1 MRVGGN
7 ADPAYLDLPTPV
19 ARPQDG
25 YTAIGSADRM
35 AVDPVCGMYV
45 DESTAEL
52 KGEVRDR
59 MYYFCSTTCQLT
71 FTRPE
76 EELKKLKRD
85 TAVALVLSSPLVAIA
100 MVIPLLG
107 GALGWEFVMEAWYED
122 LMIYG
127 GFLLATPVQFAVGW
141 RFYRGTW
148 DSVRN
153 RMANMDVLIALGTTA
168 AWGYSTIVAFL
179 PSFFPPPRVVYFEAS
194 SFIIALILLG
204 SYMQELA
211 KGRAGDALR
220 KLMDLQ
226 PRTATVVRDGTE
238 EQVPVELV
246 QVDDV
251 LLVRPGE
258 RIPVDATI
266 VEGTS
271 SLDESM
277 LTGESIPVDK
287 APGAEVFG
295 ATMNKSGLLKVR
307 AAKVGQDTA
316 LAQIIKLV
324 EDAQQSRAPIQRMV
338 DRVAAVFVPAVVATA
353 LASFLLWYLVGGRPF
368 NWSLSIF
375 IAVIIIACP
384 CALGIATPAA
394 IMVGTGKGAENG
406 LLIKGAEYLE
416 KARKVTTVV
425 FDKTGTLT
433 KGKPS
438 VTDVVPAGLPE
449 AEVLRL
455 AASAERGSEHP
466 LGEAIVREAEAR
478 KLPLA
483 SPSEFEAIAGH
494 GIRARVDGRAVLLG
508 NPRLMESAGIPL
520 GASEEALER
529 LQAQGKTAMVLA
541 VDGKIAGVLAVA
553 DTVKDGSKA
562 AVAALRRMGIEVIM
576 LTGDNERTAKAIAA
590 QLGIDAVLAEVLP
603 GQKAEKVKELQAA
616 GKVVAMV
623 GDGINDAPALA
634 QSDVG
639 IALGS
644 GTDVAMEAG
653 GIVLVKDDVRDV
665 VASIQLSR
673 RTVGKIRQNLFWAF
687 FYNTAFIPVAAGLF
701 VALGFGFTLNP
712 VFAGAAMGFSS
723 ASVVTNSLLLKRF
736 RPHL

>member
-1 MRVGGN
+1 
-7 ADPAYLDLPTPV
+7 
-19 ARPQDG
+19 
-25 YTAIGSADRM
+25 M

-45 DESTAEL
+45 NEANAEL
-52 KGEVRDR
+52 KGEVRGR

-71 FTRPE
+71 FLRPE

-85 TAVALVLSSPLVAIA
+85 TAIALVLSAPLVAIA

-107 GALGWEFVMEAWYED
+107 GALGWSFVMEEWYEN

-168 AWGYSTIVAFL
+168 AWTYSTVVAFL
-179 PSFFPPPRVVYFEAS
+179 PSFFPPPRAVYFEAS

-226 PRTATVVRDGTE
+226 PRTATVVRDGAE
-238 EQVPVELV
+238 EQVPVE
-246 QVDDV
+246 QVRIDDV
-251 LLVRPGE
+251 LVVRPGD
-258 RIPVDATI
+258 RIPVDGVV

-271 SLDESM
+271 TVDESM

-295 ATMNKSGLLKVR
+295 ATINKAGLLRFR

-324 EDAQQSRAPIQRMV
+324 EDAQQSRAPIQRLV
-338 DRVAAVFVPAVVATA
+338 DRVAAMFVPAVVATA
-353 LASFLLWYLVGGRPF
+353 LVAFLAWYFLAGKPF
-368 NWSLSIF
+368 SWSLSIF

-406 LLIKGAEYLE
+406 LLIKGAEHLE
-416 KARKVTTVV
+416 NARRVTTVV

-438 VTDVVPAGLPE
+438 VTDVIPVSLSE
-449 AEVLRL
+449 SDVLRF
-455 AASAERGSEHP
+455 AAGAEQGSEHP
-466 LGEAIVREAEAR
+466 LGEAIVRHAGAR
-478 KLPLA
+478 NLA
-483 SPSEFEAIAGH
+483 VSSPTEFEAISGQ
-494 GIRARVDGRAVLLG
+494 GVRARVDGHAILLG
-508 NPRLMESAGIPL
+508 NRRLIESAGIPL
-520 GASEEALER
+520 GSAEAAVTR
-529 LQAQGKTAMVLA
+529 LQEQGRTAMILA
-541 VDGKIAGVLAVA
+541 VDGAVGGVIAVA
-553 DTVKDGSKA
+553 DTVKEHSKA
-562 AVAALRRMGIEVIM
+562 AVSALRRMGIDVVM
-576 LTGDNERTAKAIAA
+576 LTGDNERTAKAIAS
-590 QLGIDAVLAEVLP
+590 QLGIETVLAEVLP
-603 GQKAEKVKELQAA
+603 GQKVEKIKELQAA
-616 GKVVAMV
+616 GEVVAMV
-623 GDGINDAPALA
+623 GDGVNDAPALA

-639 IALGS
+639 IAIGS

-653 GIVLVKDDVRDV
+653 GIVLVKDDPRDV

-687 FYNTAFIPVAAGLF
+687 FYNTAFIPVAAGVF
-701 VALGFGFTLNP
+701 FPLGILLHP

-723 ASVVTNSLLLKRF
+723 VSVVTNSLLLKRF
-736 RPHL
+736 RPNL

>member
-1 MRVGGN
+1 
-7 ADPAYLDLPTPV
+7 
-19 ARPQDG
+19 
-25 YTAIGSADRM
+25 M

-45 DESTAEL
+45 NESTAEL

-71 FTRPE
+71 FLRPE
-76 EELKKLKRD
+76 AELKKLKRD
-85 TAVALVLSSPLVAIA
+85 TGIALVLATPLVIVA
-100 MVIPLLG
+100 MVIPLL
-107 GALGWEFVMEAWYED
+107 APLFGWVFAMEPMAPWYMD
-122 LMIYG
+122 LLAYG

-148 DSVRN
+148 DSIRN

-168 AWGYSTIVAFL
+168 AWGYSTIVTFL
-179 PSFFPPPRVVYFEAS
+179 PAVFPDRLTYFEAS
-194 SFIIALILLG
+194 AFIIALILLG
-204 SYMQELA
+204 NYMQELA

-226 PRTATVVRDGTE
+226 PRTATVVRDGIE
-238 EQVPVELV
+238 EQVPVEQV

-251 LLVRPGE
+251 LVVRPGE
-258 RIPVDATI
+258 RIPVDGVVA
-266 VEGTS
+266 GGAS
-271 SLDESM
+271 SVDESM

-287 APGAEVFG
+287 EVGSDVFG
-295 ATMNKSGLLKVR
+295 ATINKSGLLRMRTV
-307 AAKVGQDTA
+307 KVGQDTA

-324 EDAQQSRAPIQRMV
+324 EDAQQSRAPIQRLV
-338 DRVAAVFVPAVVATA
+338 DRVASVFVPVVITIA
-353 LASFLLWYLVGGRPF
+353 LLAFLLWFLVGNQSF
-368 NWSLSIF
+368 SWSLSIF

-438 VTDVVPAGLPE
+438 VTDVVGLGLDDT
-449 AEVLRL
+449 EVLRL
-455 AASAERGSEHP
+455 AACAEMGSEHP
-466 LGEAIVREAEAR
+466 LGEAIVREAKAR
-478 KLPLA
+478 NLPLSGPA
-483 SPSEFEAIAGH
+483 DFEAIAGH
-494 GIRARVDGRAVLLG
+494 GIRARIDGRAILLG
-508 NPRLMESAGIPL
+508 NRRLMDISGIAL
-520 GASEEALER
+520 GGAETAVTQ
-529 LQAQGKTAMVLA
+529 LQEQGRTAMILA
-541 VDGKIAGVLAVA
+541 VDGRVAGVVAVA
-553 DTVKDGSKA
+553 DTPKETSKA
-562 AVAALRRMGIEVIM
+562 AVAALRAMGIEVIM
-576 LTGDNERTAKAIAA
+576 LTGDNERTANAIAA
-590 QLGIDAVLAEVLP
+590 QLGIPTVLAEVLP
-603 GQKAEKVKELQAA
+603 GQKVEKVKELQAQ

-639 IALGS
+639 IAIGS

-653 GIVLVKDDVRDV
+653 GIVLVKDDPRDV

-673 RTVGKIRQNLFWAF
+673 RTVAKIRQNLFWAF
-687 FYNTAFIPVAAGLF
+687 FYNAAFIPVAAGVLF
-701 VALGFGFTLNP
+701 ALGLGILLHP

-723 ASVVTNSLLLKRF
+723 VSVVTNSLLLRRF
-736 RPHL
+736 KPSV

>member
-1 MRVGGN
+1 
-7 ADPAYLDLPTPV
+7 
-19 ARPQDG
+19 
-25 YTAIGSADRM
+25 M

-45 DESTAEL
+45 NESTAEL

-71 FTRPE
+71 FLRPE

-85 TAVALVLSSPLVAIA
+85 TAIALVLATPLVILA
-100 MVIPLLG
+100 MIIPLL
-107 GALGWEFVMEAWYED
+107 APLFGWTFAMEPMAPWYMD
-122 LMIYG
+122 LLAYG

-148 DSVRN
+148 DSIRN

-168 AWGYSTIVAFL
+168 AWGYSTIVTFL
-179 PSFFPPPRVVYFEAS
+179 PGVFPDRLTYFEAS
-194 SFIIALILLG
+194 AFIIGLILLG

-226 PRTATVVRDGTE
+226 PRTANVVRDGKE
-238 EQVPVELV
+238 EQLPVEQV

-251 LLVRPGE
+251 LVVRPGE
-258 RIPVDATI
+258 RVPVDA
-266 VEGTS
+266 VVVSGTS
-271 SLDESM
+271 SVDESM

-287 APGAEVFG
+287 GVGAEVFG
-295 ATMNKSGLLKVR
+295 ATINKSGLLNVR

-324 EDAQQSRAPIQRMV
+324 EDAQQSRAPIQRLV
-338 DRVAAVFVPAVVATA
+338 DRVASVFVPVVIAVA
-353 LASFLLWYLVGGRPF
+353 LAAFLLWYLVGNQSF
-368 NWSLSIF
+368 AWSLSIF

-416 KARKVTTVV
+416 RARKVTTVV

-438 VTDVVPAGLPE
+438 VTDVVALGLPE
-449 AEVLRL
+449 ADVLRL
-455 AASAERGSEHP
+455 AASAETGSEHP
-466 LGEAIVREAEAR
+466 LGEAIVREAQAR
-478 KLPLA
+478 NLA
-483 SPSEFEAIAGH
+483 LSSPAEFEAIAGH

-508 NPRLMESAGIPL
+508 NRRLMDSAGLAL
-520 GASEEALER
+520 GAADAAVTQ
-529 LQAQGKTAMVLA
+529 LQEHGKTAMILA
-541 VDGKIAGVLAVA
+541 VDGKVAGVVAVA
-553 DTVKDGSKA
+553 DTPKDTAKA
-562 AVAALRRMGIEVIM
+562 AVAALRRMGIHVVMI
-576 LTGDNERTAKAIAA
+576 TGDNARTAKAIAG
-590 QLGIDAVLAEVLP
+590 QLGIDEVLAEVLP
-603 GQKAEKVKELQAA
+603 GQKAEKVKELQAK
-616 GKVVAMV
+616 GEIVAMV

-639 IALGS
+639 IAIGS

-653 GIVLVKDDVRDV
+653 GIVLIKDDPRDV

-701 VALGFGFTLNP
+701 IALGLGFGLHP

-723 ASVVTNSLLLKRF
+723 VSVVSNSLLLKRF
-736 RPHL
+736 RPQL

>member
-1 MRVGGN
+1 
-7 ADPAYLDLPTPV
+7 
-19 ARPQDG
+19 
-25 YTAIGSADRM
+25 M

-45 DESTAEL
+45 NESTAEL
-52 KGEVRDR
+52 TGEVRDR

-71 FTRPE
+71 FLRPE

-85 TAVALVLSSPLVAIA
+85 TAIALVLATPLVILA
-100 MVIPLLG
+100 MIIPLL
-107 GALGWEFVMEAWYED
+107 APLFGWRFAMDPMERWYED
-122 LMIYG
+122 LLAFG

-148 DSVRN
+148 DSIRN

-168 AWGYSTIVAFL
+168 AWGYSTVVT
-179 PSFFPPPRVVYFEAS
+179 FFPGVFPDRLTYFEAS
-194 SFIIALILLG
+194 AFIIALILLG

-226 PRTATVVRDGTE
+226 PRTATVLRDGTE
-238 EQVPVELV
+238 EPVPVEQV
-246 QVDDV
+246 QVGDV
-251 LLVRPGE
+251 LIVRPGE
-258 RIPVDATI
+258 RIPVDGVVA
-266 VEGTS
+266 EGTS
-271 SLDESM
+271 SVDESM

-287 APGAEVFG
+287 GAGAEVFG
-295 ATMNKSGLLKVR
+295 ATINKSGLLRVR

-324 EDAQQSRAPIQRMV
+324 EDAQQSRAPIQRLV
-338 DRVAAVFVPAVVATA
+338 DRVAAVFVPVVIATA
-353 LASFLLWYLVGGRPF
+353 LVSFLLWYVVGNQPF

-438 VTDVVPAGLPE
+438 VTDVVSLSLPD
-449 AEVLRL
+449 ADVLRL
-455 AASAERGSEHP
+455 AASAETGSEHP
-466 LGEAIVREAEAR
+466 LGEAIVREARAR
-478 KLPLA
+478 NLPLT
-483 SPSEFEAIAGH
+483 SPAEFEAIAGH
-494 GIRARVDGRAVLLG
+494 GIRARVASRAILLG
-508 NPRLMESAGIPL
+508 NRRLMESAGIPL
-520 GASEEALER
+520 GAAEEAVTR
-529 LQAQGKTAMVLA
+529 LQAQGKTAMILA
-541 VDGKIAGVLAVA
+541 VDGTVAGVVAVA
-553 DTVKDGSKA
+553 DTPKETAKA
-562 AVAALRRMGIEVIM
+562 AVAALRRMGIEVVM

-590 QLGIDAVLAEVLP
+590 QLGIDTVLAEVLP
-603 GQKAEKVKELQAA
+603 GQKAEKVKELQAQ

-639 IALGS
+639 IAIGS

-653 GIVLVKDDVRDV
+653 GIVLIKDDPRDV
-665 VASIQLSR
+665 VSSIQLSR
-673 RTVGKIRQNLFWAF
+673 QTVAKIRQNLFWAF

-701 VALGFGFTLNP
+701 FALGLGILLHP

-723 ASVVTNSLLLKRF
+723 VSVVSNSLLLKRF
-736 RPHL
+736 RPNL

>member
-1 MRVGGN
+1 
-7 ADPAYLDLPTPV
+7 
-19 ARPQDG
+19 
-25 YTAIGSADRM
+25 M

-45 DESTAEL
+45 DEATTDL
-52 KGEVRDR
+52 KGAVRDR

-71 FTRPE
+71 FMRPE
-76 EELKKLKRD
+76 EELRKLKRD
-85 TAVALVLSSPLVAIA
+85 TAIALVLATPLVVLA
-100 MVIPLLG
+100 MVVPLL
-107 GALGWEFVMEAWYED
+107 APVFGWAFVMDPWYED
-122 LMIYG
+122 LLAYG

-148 DSVRN
+148 DSIRN
-153 RMANMDVLIALGTTA
+153 RMANMDVLIALGTSA
-168 AWGYSTIVAFL
+168 AWGYSTVVTFL
-179 PSFFPPPRVVYFEAS
+179 PGLFPPPRLTYFEAS
-194 SFIIALILLG
+194 AFIIALILLG

-226 PRTATVVRDGTE
+226 PRTATVVREGKE
-238 EQVPVELV
+238 EQLPVEQV

-251 LLVRPGE
+251 LVVRPGE
-258 RIPVDATI
+258 RIPVDGVV
-266 VEGTS
+266 VEGAS
-271 SLDESM
+271 SVDESM

-287 APGAEVFG
+287 APGAEAFG
-295 ATMNKSGLLKVR
+295 ATINKSGLLKMR

-324 EDAQQSRAPIQRMV
+324 EDAQQSRAPIQRLV
-338 DRVAAVFVPAVVATA
+338 DRVAAVFVPVVVTTA
-353 LASFLLWYLVGGRPF
+353 LVAFLLWYLVGGRPF
-368 NWSLSIF
+368 DWSLSIF

-416 KARKVTTVV
+416 RARKVTTVV

-433 KGKPS
+433 QGKPS
-438 VTDVVPAGLPE
+438 VTDVVSLSLAD
-449 AEVLRL
+449 ADVLRL
-455 AASAERGSEHP
+455 AASAETGSEHP
-466 LGEAIVREAEAR
+466 LGEAIVREARAR
-478 KLPLA
+478 GLGLS
-483 SPSEFEAIAGH
+483 SPTDFEAIAGH
-494 GIRARVDGRAVLLG
+494 GVRARVDGRAILLG
-508 NPRLMESAGIPL
+508 NRRLMESAGIPL
-520 GASEEALER
+520 GGGEAAIAR
-529 LQAQGKTAMVLA
+529 LQAEGKTAMILA
-541 VDGKIAGVLAVA
+541 VDGKVAGIVAVA
-553 DTVKDGSKA
+553 DTPKETAKA
-562 AVAALRRMGIEVIM
+562 AVAALRKMGIEVVM

-590 QLGIDAVLAEVLP
+590 ELGIDEVLAEVLP
-603 GQKAEKVKELQAA
+603 GQKAEKVKELQGR

-639 IALGS
+639 IAIGS

-653 GIVLVKDDVRDV
+653 GIVLIKSDVRDV

-687 FYNTAFIPVAAGLF
+687 FYNTAFIPVAAGGLF
-701 VALGFGFTLNP
+701 ALGFGILMHP

-723 ASVVTNSLLLKRF
+723 VSVVSNSLLLKRF
-736 RPHL
+736 KPDL

>member
-1 MRVGGN
+1 
-7 ADPAYLDLPTPV
+7 
-19 ARPQDG
+19 
-25 YTAIGSADRM
+25 M

-45 DESTAEL
+45 NESTAEL

-71 FTRPE
+71 FLRPE
-76 EELKKLKRD
+76 EELRKLKRD
-85 TAVALVLSSPLVAIA
+85 TAIALVLATPLVILA
-100 MVIPLLG
+100 MILPLIG
-107 GALGWEFVMEAWYED
+107 GALGWTFVMEPWYED
-122 LMIYG
+122 LLAYG

-148 DSVRN
+148 DSIRN
-153 RMANMDVLIALGTTA
+153 RMANMDVLIALGTSA
-168 AWGYSTIVAFL
+168 AWGYSTVVTFL
-179 PSFFPPPRVVYFEAS
+179 PGIFPDRLTYFEAS
-194 SFIIALILLG
+194 AFIIALILLG

-226 PRTATVVRDGTE
+226 PRTATVVREGKE
-238 EQVPVELV
+238 EQVPVEQV

-251 LLVRPGE
+251 LVVRPGERVPVEQVQVDEVLVIRPGE
-258 RIPVDATI
+258 RIPVDAVV
-266 VEGTS
+266 VEGQS
-271 SLDESM
+271 SVDESM

-295 ATMNKSGLLKVR
+295 ATINKSGLLKAR

-324 EDAQQSRAPIQRMV
+324 EDAQLSRAPIQRLV
-338 DRVAAVFVPAVVATA
+338 DKVASVFVPVVVSVA
-353 LASFLLWYLVGGRPF
+353 LAAFLLWYLVGGQTF
-368 NWSLSIF
+368 SWSLSIF

-433 KGKPS
+433 KGQPS
-438 VTDVVPAGLPE
+438 VTDVVSVSLPE
-449 AEVLRL
+449 ADVLRV
-455 AASAERGSEHP
+455 AAGAETGSEHP
-466 LGEAIVREAEAR
+466 LGEAIVREAKAR
-478 KLPLA
+478 NLLVS

-508 NPRLMESAGIPL
+508 NRRLMESAGIAL
-520 GASEEALER
+520 GSGDEAVTR
-529 LQAQGKTAMVLA
+529 LQEQGKTAMILA
-541 VDGKIAGVLAVA
+541 VDGQVAGVVAVA
-553 DTVKDGSKA
+553 DTPKETAKA

-576 LTGDNERTAKAIAA
+576 LTGDNERTARAIAGT
-590 QLGIDAVLAEVLP
+590 LGIDEVLAEVLP
-603 GQKAEKVKELQAA
+603 GQKAEKVKELQAR

-639 IALGS
+639 IAIGS
-644 GTDVAMEAG
+644 GTDVAIEAG
-653 GIVLVKDDVRDV
+653 GIVLIKDDLRDV

-673 RTVGKIRQNLFWAF
+673 RTVQKIRQNLFWAF
-687 FYNTAFIPVAAGLF
+687 FYNTAFIPVAAGVFLP
-701 VALGFGFTLNP
+701 LGILLHP

-723 ASVVTNSLLLKRF
+723 VSVVTNSLLLKRF
-736 RPHL
+736 RPQV